1 MKRTYR
7 VAQGVFLAGKD
18 SGDEMTDAQLDEQGY
33 DVPALLAGGMLEV
46 SSEEAVLCPACSERG
61 AKKPP
66 NFKKQETLADH
77 YRKDHPALAVPDIEE
92 V

>member
-7 VAQGVFLAGKD
+7 VTQGAVVADHFE
-18 SGDEMTDAQLDEQGY
+18 GDELSAEDLPSTNI
-33 DVPALLAGGMLEV
+33 PALVAGGLLEV
-46 SSEEAVLCPACSERG
+46 ATEAPVACPACEERKV
-61 AKKPP
+61 KKPP